1 VPVPAPAPGLT
12 GRGQRASLAHMA
24 QALGDSRR
32 WPRVRRRDAP
42 QRPPATLEELLAADR
57 WLRQARDPELN
68 KALGYVRAAVAEIR
82 RVLALPSDELSL
94 CTPEIKARLRDTLD
108 QPVGSLTIDSAWE
121 LYTDLKGMLPFL
133 GNSADVASRLDHEAE
148 RGTDTSRWHPWSQ
161 HFSADELQRLR
172 ENYDHDPADPRL
184 HGKAATK
191 LSFLYARRAEA
202 GRERR
207 AKAAQKRR
215 YLNVLGPVLLVLQVG
230 LVLAIDAAAG
240 TEEVWK
246 QIFVAGTAG
255 ALGATLA
262 GTMKIR
268 DDLREL
274 DDLRSFW
281 PAMRV
286 QPLVGATAG
295 LIVLLVIETGTLDG
309 GGESGSWAG
318 RALVAFAAGFSEPFF
333 LGLVQRVAVVPDRKE
348 EAVEPVPPEDEET
361 ASAKTS

>member
-1 VPVPAPAPGLT
+1 
-12 GRGQRASLAHMA
+12 M
-24 QALGDSRR
+24 
-32 WPRVRRRDAP
+32 
-42 QRPPATLEELLAADR
+42 
-57 WLRQARDPELN
+57 N
-68 KALGYVRAAVAEIR
+68 KALGYVRATVGEIR
-82 RVLALPSDELSL
+82 RLLALPTDEISL

-108 QPVGSLTIDSAWE
+108 VPVEALGIDSAWE

-133 GNSADVASRLDHEAE
+133 GNADDVASRLDHEAE
-148 RGTDTSRWHPWSQ
+148 RDSDESRWHPWTQ
-161 HFSADELQRLR
+161 HFSAAELQRLR
-172 ENYDHDPADPRL
+172 KSYHDGTPDRRL
-184 HGKAATK
+184 QGQAAAK

-207 AKAAQKRR
+207 AKAQQKRR
-215 YLNVLGPVLLVLQVG
+215 YLNVLFWALLVLQVV

-240 TEEVWK
+240 EDEVWR
-246 QIFVAGTAG
+246 QIFVAGAAG

-295 LIVLLVIETGTLDG
+295 LIVLLVVETGTLDG

-333 LGLVQRVAVVPDRKE
+333 LGLVRRVAVIPDKKE
-348 EAVEPVPPEDEET
+348 AAVEAIPPSDPVGTPPPNPRQP
-361 ASAKTS
+361 S

>member
-1 VPVPAPAPGLT
+1 
-12 GRGQRASLAHMA
+12 MA
-24 QALGDSRR
+24 QAVGAERNWGRL
-32 WPRVRRRDAP
+32 RRREAAR
-42 QRPPATLEELLAADR
+42 RPPATLDELLAADR
-57 WLRQARDPELN
+57 WRRNARDPELN
-68 KALGYVRAAVAEIR
+68 KALGYVRATVAEIR
-82 RVLALPSDELSL
+82 RLLALPSDELSL

-108 QPVGSLTIDSAWE
+108 QPVGSLTIDSAWD

-133 GNSADVASRLDHEAE
+133 GNADDVAARLDYEAE
-148 RGTDTSRWHPWSQ
+148 RGNDASRWHPWTQ
-161 HFSADELQRLR
+161 HFSAEELQRLR
-172 ENYDHDPADPRL
+172 ENYDHEPVDPRL
-184 HGKAATK
+184 HRQATAK
-191 LSFLYARRAEA
+191 LSSLYAGRAEA

-215 YLNVLGPVLLVLQVG
+215 YLNALGPVLLALQVV

-240 TEEVWK
+240 EEEVWK

-348 EAVEPVPPEDEET
+348 EAVEPVSPVDE
-361 ASAKTS
+361 APSPNRPS